1 MRAGEIDLPAR
12 GLFDAHAWWSHVAA
26 RAVPGME
33 ELGPGWVRRPVPG
46 PRGPVVVTVHV
57 ETDGDAGTVG
67 AGTDR
72 AGAARAGAAR
82 GTSGGAHVIVEPGQ
96 PGGALEDVAPAIR
109 RWLAL
114 DDDPAPAVSA
124 WATDPVLGG
133 VVGRRPGLRVHG
145 AVDPAELALRTVL
158 GQQVSVAGARTLTG
172 RLVEL
177 LGRPLPGSP
186 LPGSPRSA
194 VLRAFPAPADVAA
207 AGVAAVRSIGLT
219 GARATTLV
227 TLAAALADGL
237 DVGPGAGLAGR
248 LRELHD
254 LPGIGPWTVA
264 YVALRAAGDP
274 DAFPAH
280 DLVLRQ
286 ALAAAGA
293 DATARPSAAGGAHP
307 APTVTPGVSARAAEL
322 AAEAWRPHRALAAQ
336 HLWTAVAL
344 DG

>member
-12 GLFDAHAWWSHVAA
+12 GLFDAHAWWSHAAA

-33 ELGPGWVRRPVPG
+33 EAGPGWVRRPVPG
-46 PRGPVVVTVHV
+46 PRGPVVVAVHV
-57 ETDGDAGTVG
+57 AAGGDA
-67 AGTDR
+67 DPH
-72 AGAARAGAAR
+72 GAAVDGAA
-82 GTSGGAHVIVEPGQ
+82 SGATGRARVIVEAGQ
-96 PGGALEDVAPAIR
+96 PGGALEDVVPAIR

-124 WATDPVLGG
+124 WATDPVLGRA
-133 VVGRRPGLRVHG
+133 VGRRPGLRVHG

-172 RLVEL
+172 RLVAL
-177 LGRPLPGSP
+177 LGPPVPASSVSGSSLPGPP
-186 LPGSPRSA
+186 LSG

-207 AGVAAVRSIGLT
+207 AGVEAVRSIGLT

-248 LRELHD
+248 LRELLA

-286 ALAAAGA
+286 ALAAAGSGA
-293 DATARPSAAGGAHP
+293 AARPTAATGAYP
-307 APTVTPGVSARAAEL
+307 APAVAPGISARAAEL
-322 AAEAWRPHRALAAQ
+322 AAETWRPHRALAAQ
-336 HLWTAVAL
+336 HLWTAAAL